1 MRMVHLP
8 QQNGACCTAADVSNN
23 FIRLCAGMAGATGQ
37 AGTPLGTTTPVQP
50 LKRATPASGNS
61 LSGILASGPQFR
73 VSGLRRAG
81 GIKLHNVGPGQ
92 TPR

>member
-1 MRMVHLP
+1 MVSHRMVQLCLVLSAGP
-8 QQNGACCTAADVSNN
+8 VAA
-23 FIRLCAGMAGATGQ
+23 AAQ
-37 AGTPLGTTTPVQP
+37 AGTPLGTATPVQP
-50 LKRATPASGNS
+50 LKRATPLSGGPS

-81 GIKLHNVGPGQ
+81 GIKLHNVGQGQ